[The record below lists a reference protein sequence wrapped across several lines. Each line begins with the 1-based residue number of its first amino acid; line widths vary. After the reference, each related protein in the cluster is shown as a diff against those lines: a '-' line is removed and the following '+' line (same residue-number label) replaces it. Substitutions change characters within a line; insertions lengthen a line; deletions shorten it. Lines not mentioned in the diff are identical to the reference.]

1 MSHTFYNSLDLT
13 CKSPFGAVKAGQPV
27 TFNLTVPEDLGYVDP
42 HLVLTK
48 DCEDPVHYR
57 MEFTGQTP
65 KVNHFALT
73 VTPTTSGLY
82 FYHFDLYTDFRR
94 IYRTPGGEGVLSWT
108 DGQDLSLI
116 HI

>member
-73 VTPTTSGLY
+73 VTPLTSTPTSAASTARRAVRVFSAGL
-82 FYHFDLYTDFRR
+82 TV
-94 IYRTPGGEGVLSWT
+94 RTGS
-108 DGQDLSLI
+108 
-116 HI
+116 

>member
-48 DCEDPVHYR
+48 DREDPVHYR

-82 FYHFDLYTDFRR
+82 FITLTSTPTSAASTARR
-94 IYRTPGGEGVLSWT
+94 AVRVCSAGLTVRTGS
-108 DGQDLSLI
+108 
-116 HI
+116 

>member
-48 DCEDPVHYR
+48 DREDPVHYR

-82 FYHFDLYTDFRR
+82 FLNVPRMAGRWVMEPISTWRSMFFPAHS
-94 IYRTPGGEGVLSWT
+94 P
-108 DGQDLSLI
+108 LI
-116 HI
+116 S